1 MFAIQ
6 VSCSKMSW
14 SRGQVTLPD
23 SRRTFLERWQI
34 CHFRVAQKK
43 IMHGWS
49 DVDGVPCVLVLR
61 QGCFQSE
68 RMWSLLWHNES
79 FLFIYIS
86 PICSCRILISAVW
99 RGFCLYLGLQKQ
111 LFIKQLYILYLTT
124 GIHWFTGNS
133 LSFLWSWF
141 VSAFRQTKSYLWI
154 MTLAVCP
161 TSNTELPHNDSII
174 GGVNSPPYFS
184 INSRTSLICPLTSKG
199 LWMYFTV

>member
-86 PICSCRILISAVW
+86 PICSCRIWISAVW

-124 GIHWFTGNS
+124 GIHWFTGNFFVFS
-133 LSFLWSWF
+133 LEL
-141 VSAFRQTKSYLWI
+141 
-154 MTLAVCP
+154 VCECIP
-161 TSNTELPHNDSII
+161 TNKELFMDYDS
-174 GGVNSPPYFS
+174 GCMPY
-184 INSRTSLICPLTSKG
+184 IQYRAPTQWQYNWWC
-199 LWMYFTV
+199 